1 MYGHTNTQKLTEW
14 VTFGFYAQFYFYSP
28 YLEVRTIFSTVQ
40 IIYIY
45 IYIYIYFSNRPLL
58 YFFPNYVGC
67 VIHMF
72 SLLLIMSGLLG

>member
-1 MYGHTNTQKLTEW
+1 MHGHTNTQKLTEW

-45 IYIYIYFSNRPLL
+45 IYISQIGLCCI
-58 YFFPNYVGC
+58 FFPNYVGC